1 MKVGFV
7 NYPRQYKAIKP
18 EIDEAMQRCLSNGDL
33 IYRQDLIDF
42 ERDFAKL
49 HGCKYGIS
57 TGSCTGA
64 MFIALKALGIGPG
77 DEVITVAHTYVA
89 TVDVIKA
96 CGATPILVD
105 VNESD
110 MLMNVDL
117 VEKAVTCKT
126 RAIMPVHLNGAM
138 CDMYEISNLAKIH
151 KIHIVED
158 AAQAPMAS
166 RDGIMPGQLSDVACF
181 SFYPAK
187 VLGSYGEGGM
197 AITDSAHLADELYLL
212 RDHGETP
219 GYTLLDKVLHRPKD
233 HEIYLWG
240 YNTIL
245 DNITAAVLN
254 VKMKYL
260 KGWIKRRK
268 EISGIYVKSSLGD
281 LYPKFICPQMTHY
294 RNFSHVYDV
303 WQNYVIRTENR
314 DALQKHLESKGIE
327 TLVSWRIPLHKQP
340 ALMQELGH
348 FHLPVTE
355 EISRTCLSLP
365 MYPELTDDEVN
376 YVIESVRS
384 FFE

>member
-1 MKVGFV
+1 MIKSVPFV
-7 NYPRQYKAIKP
+7 NYPRQYQAIKP
-18 EIDEAMQRCLSNGDL
+18 EVDEAMQRCLSNGDL

-96 CGATPILVD
+96 CGAMPILVD

-110 MLMNVDL
+110 MLMNVEL
-117 VEKAVTCKT
+117 LEQAITRKTKA
-126 RAIMPVHLNGAM
+126 IIPVHLNGAM
-138 CDMYEISNLAKIH
+138 CDMKAIKELAKRNHYRQFYI
-151 KIHIVED
+151 IED
-158 AAQAPMAS
+158 AAQAPMAE

-181 SFYPAK
+181 RFYPAK

-197 AITDSAHLADELYLL
+197 AITNNPYNARRLSLL
-212 RDHGETP
+212 RDHGEAP
-219 GYTLLDKVLHRPKD
+219 GYTEGLPKD
-233 HEIYLWG
+233 HQIHMWG

-254 VKMKYL
+254 VKLKYL
-260 KGWIKRRK
+260 EGWIKRRAN
-268 EISGIYVKSSLGD
+268 ISLMYDLGFLKIND
-281 LYPKFICPQMTHY
+281 CIILGKDDDT
-294 RNFSHVYDV
+294 VY
-303 WQNYVIRTENR
+303 QNYVIRTENR
-314 DALQKHLESKGIE
+314 DELKKHLESKGIE
-327 TLVSWRIPLHKQP
+327 TLVSWTIPLHKQP
-340 ALMQELGH
+340 ALIEDLGY
-348 FHLPVTE
+348 FNLPVTE

-365 MYPELTDDEVN
+365 MYPELTDEEVD
-376 YVIESVRS
+376 YVIKGVRS
-384 FFE
+384 FYE

>member
-7 NYPRQYKAIKP
+7 NYPRQYKAIKS
-18 EIDEAMQRCLSNGDL
+18 EIDEAIQHCLSNGDL
-33 IYRQDLIDF
+33 IFRQDTIDF
-42 ERDFAKL
+42 EKKFAKL

-110 MLMNVDL
+110 MLMSMELAEQAIEEHSNIR
-117 VEKAVTCKT
+117 AV
-126 RAIMPVHLNGAM
+126 IPVHLNGAM
-138 CDMYEISNLAKIH
+138 CDMSVLRDMANYDDFLII
-151 KIHIVED
+151 ED
-158 AAQAPMAS
+158 AAQAPTAS
-166 RDGIMPGQLSDVACF
+166 RDGIMPGQMSDVACF

-187 VLGSYGEGGM
+187 VLGGYGEGGM
-197 AITDSAHLADELYLL
+197 AITNSIDIAAEFYLL
-212 RDHGETP
+212 RDHGESP
-219 GYTLLDKVLHRPKD
+219 GYNTKLDKALNSSKD
-233 HEIYLWG
+233 HKIHMWG

-254 VKMKYL
+254 VKLKYL
-260 KGWIKRRK
+260 KGWISRRWELDQKYAYGLMNSNGLKRPDRR
-268 EISGIYVKSSLGD
+268 LGD
-281 LYPKFICPQMTHY
+281 VIQ
-294 RNFSHVYDV
+294 NF
-303 WQNYVIRTENR
+303 VIRTENR

-327 TLVSWRIPLHKQP
+327 TLISWPIPLHKQP
-340 ALMQELGH
+340 ALTELH
-348 FHLPVTE
+348 QFNLPVTE

-365 MYPELTDDEVN
+365 MYPELTDEEVD